1 MVLVKVG
8 ISAVSAENALQNLS
22 EEIPHWDFNKT
33 LSETQS
39 VWEKELSK
47 IKVGAPD
54 KNKTIFYT
62 ALYHSL
68 LAPYLYNDV
77 NKEYLGFDKQTH
89 MAEGFDNY
97 TVLSLWDTFRAENPL
112 LTLIAPD
119 KVNDLIQSMLAQY
132 EQYGL
137 LPVWP
142 LWSSE
147 TNCMIGYHA
156 VPVIVDAYFK
166 GIRNYDVEKAYQAM
180 KTSAMQDNFGVKE
193 LKQYGYIPYDVYNK
207 SVSTALEYC

>member
-1 MVLVKVG
+1 MRKCTPKSFG
-8 ISAVSAENALQNLS
+8 RNTALG
-22 EEIPHWDFNKT
+22 FNKT

-97 TVLSLWDTFRAENPL
+97 TVLSLWDDIF
-112 LTLIAPD
+112 
-119 KVNDLIQSMLAQY
+119 V
-132 EQYGL
+132 
-137 LPVWP
+137 
-142 LWSSE
+142 
-147 TNCMIGYHA
+147 
-156 VPVIVDAYFK
+156 
-166 GIRNYDVEKAYQAM
+166 
-180 KTSAMQDNFGVKE
+180 
-193 LKQYGYIPYDVYNK
+193 LKIHY
-207 SVSTALEYC
+207 